1 MSFIDGLR
9 HRLRAWTRRAQYDR
23 ALEDEMRFHLELAAA
38 QQSEG
43 VARDADAKAL
53 RRFGNATYLRE
64 ETRRAAGLGVLDAL
78 RGDATHL
85 LRSLRRSP
93 GFALVAIMTLALGIG
108 TTTAVL
114 SVVDHV
120 LVHALPFRDAGALT
134 VMLER
139 DDRGGFRPPSYP
151 TVADWQRD
159 PGMQRAFEGLSFV
172 RGDGVSIA
180 VGDKTER
187 ALAGFV
193 DGNFFPLL
201 GVRPAL
207 GRVLSADDQRDGA
220 TPAVV
225 LAYSL
230 WQQRFGGDPS
240 IVGRR
245 IDVDSI
251 PTTVVGVLPPGAQY
265 PGFAALWRPLSQ
277 YRHKEILTRRGLHVD
292 SRTVAR
298 FRPGV
303 DSARAAAMTAT
314 IGAQLALAY
323 PAEQARWSP
332 ALYHLRDEIIG
343 NIKPMLL
350 TLAAAAA
357 AVLLLACANVA
368 NLLLARVAGRT
379 REIAVRSALG
389 ASRGR
394 IVRQLLTESLIL
406 ALIGGGVGTGLA
418 VVAVGFAKKLPAGR
432 LPRAEELS
440 VDHRVLLLAA
450 AASLFTALFCGVWPA
465 LRATRPGGAET
476 LRAGSFGSVG
486 LRSESR
492 LRRTLVTVQFAL
504 ALMLLVGAGLLLQS
518 FRRAA
523 AVDVGFD
530 PHDLLSVMIT
540 APSGVYKTPA
550 EAAALY
556 TRIMDA
562 ARSVPGVVNAGFI
575 QHFPFGSAAMPTPVE
590 IEGRSGSDTASR
602 QVFYRTVSAS
612 YLPTM
617 KMSMIAGRWFGDDD
631 MRSPSGSF
639 VINASMA
646 SLYWPGANA
655 VGRRI
660 TVRRSSQARAD
671 FGQPL
676 AGTVIGVV
684 GDVHQTSQDT
694 PPSPEVYV
702 PYTLETWPWGSFV
715 IRTRD
720 GARSVPRLQQAIM
733 AIDPRLIRSGA
744 DGARDFALVDEMIAS
759 RLAPRKLSMALI
771 GVFAGCALV
780 LAAIGMYGVIAY
792 GVSQRTRE
800 MGVRKA
806 LGATDGRIAALVV
819 RESLMLAGAGLAI
832 GCVGAWAC
840 GRLIKGL
847 LFDTPQMDPLAY
859 GATIVLLTGVALVA
873 SFFPARRAT
882 RLDPTIAMRGD

>member
-9 HRLRAWTRRAQYDR
+9 HRLRVWTRHAEYDR
-23 ALEDEMRFHLELAAA
+23 ALDDEMRFHLELDATQQQAAPSEAQAAA
-38 QQSEG
+38 
-43 VARDADAKAL
+43 R

-64 ETRRAAGLGVLDAL
+64 ETRRAAGLAGFDAL
-78 RGDATHL
+78 RADVIHL

-93 GFALVAIMTLALGIG
+93 GFAIVATGTLALGIG

-120 LVHALPFRDAGALT
+120 LVHALPFRDAGGLA

-139 DDRGGFRPPSYP
+139 DDRSGFRPPSYP
-151 TVADWQRD
+151 TVSDWQRD
-159 PGMQRAFEGLSFV
+159 PGMQRAFEGMSFV

-180 VGDKTER
+180 IGDKTDR
-187 ALAGFV
+187 VLAGFV
-193 DGNFFPLL
+193 DSAFFPLL

-207 GRVLSADDQRDGA
+207 GRVLSAEDQREGA
-220 TPAVV
+220 APAVV
-225 LAYSL
+225 LAHSL
-230 WQQRFGGDPS
+230 WQQRFGGDPT
-240 IVGRR
+240 IIGRR
-245 IDVDSI
+245 IDLDSM
-251 PTTVVGVLPPGAQY
+251 PTTVVGVLPAGAQY

-277 YRHKEILTRRGLHVD
+277 YRHKEILTRRGLHAD

-298 FRPGV
+298 LRPGV
-303 DSARAAAMTAT
+303 DSVRAAGLTAT
-314 IGAQLALAY
+314 IGAQLASAY
-323 PAEQARWSP
+323 PNEQAKWTP
-332 ALYHLRDEIIG
+332 ALYPLRDEIIG
-343 NIKPMLL
+343 NIQPMLL
-350 TLAAAAA
+350 TLAGAAA

-394 IVRQLLTESLIL
+394 IVRQLLTESLVL
-406 ALIGGGVGTGLA
+406 AVIGGGLGTA
-418 VVAVGFAKKLPAGR
+418 IAAVGVSLARKLPDER

-440 VDHRVLLLAA
+440 VDHRVLLVAA
-450 AASLFTALFCGVWPA
+450 AASLFTALLCGVWPA
-465 LRATRPGGAET
+465 LRATRPSGGDT

-530 PHDLLSVMIT
+530 PRGLVAVRIT
-540 APSGVYKTPA
+540 APSGVYPTPA
-550 EAAALY
+550 AAAALY
-556 TRIMDA
+556 ARIMDA
-562 ARSVPGVVNAGFI
+562 TRSVPGVEEAGFI
-575 QHFPFGSAAMPTPVE
+575 QHFPFGSAYIPTPVQV
-590 IEGRSGSDTASR
+590 EGRGANDTAST
-602 QVFYRTVSAS
+602 QVIYRTVSAS
-612 YLPTM
+612 LLTTM
-617 KMSMIAGRWFGDDD
+617 HMSMAAGRWFTDDD
-631 MRSPSGSF
+631 MRSPGGSF
-639 VINASMA
+639 VVNAAMA
-646 SLYWPGANA
+646 KRYWPGANA
-655 VGRRI
+655 VGQRI

-676 AGTVIGVV
+676 PGVVIGVV

-702 PYTLETWPWGSFV
+702 PFTLETWPWGTFV
-715 IRTRD
+715 MRTRD
-720 GARSVPRLQQAIM
+720 GVRSVPQLQRAIA
-733 AIDPRLIRSGA
+733 AIDPRLVRSGA
-744 DGARDFALVDEMIAS
+744 EGAQDFELVADMIAS
-759 RLAPRKLSMALI
+759 RLAPRKLSMTLI
-771 GVFAGCALV
+771 SVFAGCALV

-806 LGATDGRIAALVV
+806 LGATDGMIASLIV
-819 RESLMLAGAGLAI
+819 RESLLLAGAGLVL
-832 GCVGAWAC
+832 GCAGAWAG

-847 LFDTPQMDPLAY
+847 LFNTPQMDPLAY
-859 GATIVLLTGVALVA
+859 GVTITLLTTVAMAA

>member
-1 MSFIDGLR
+1 MSLIDGLR
-9 HRLRAWTRRAQYDR
+9 HRLRVWTRRAEYDR
-23 ALEDEMRFHLELAAA
+23 ALEDEMRFHLELDAT
-38 QQSEG
+38 QQPS
-43 VARDADAKAL
+43 VTRADAEAVAH

-64 ETRRAAGLGVLDAL
+64 ETRRAAGLGGLDAL

-93 GFALVAIMTLALGIG
+93 AFAIVAILTLALGIG

-120 LVHALPFRDAGALT
+120 LLHALPFRDAGSLV

-159 PGMQRAFEGLSFV
+159 PGMQRAYEGLSFV

-193 DGNFFPLL
+193 DSAFFPLL
-201 GVRPAL
+201 GVRPVL

-230 WQQRFGGDPS
+230 WQNRFGGDPN
-240 IVGRR
+240 IVGRQVA
-245 IDVDSI
+245 IDSI
-251 PTTVVGVLPPGAQY
+251 PTTVIGVLPAGAQY

-277 YRHKEILTRRGLHVD
+277 YRHKEILTRRSLHVD
-292 SRTVAR
+292 SRTMAR

-303 DSARAAAMTAT
+303 DSARAAVMTAP
-314 IGAQLALAY
+314 IGAQLGSAY
-323 PAEQARWSP
+323 PSEQAKWSP
-332 ALYHLRDEIIG
+332 ALYYVRDEIIG

-406 ALIGGGVGTGLA
+406 ALIGGGLGTA
-418 VVAVGFAKKLPAGR
+418 IAAAAVGVARKLPAER

-440 VDHRVLLLAA
+440 VDHRVLLVAA
-450 AASLFTALFCGVWPA
+450 AASLLTALLCGVWPA
-465 LRATRPGGAET
+465 LRATRPGGGAS

-492 LRRTLVTVQFAL
+492 LRRMLVTVQFAL

-530 PHDLLSVMIT
+530 PHNLVSVMIT
-540 APSGVYKTPA
+540 APSGVYKTPE

-562 ARSVPGVVNAGFI
+562 TRSVPGVVSVGFI
-575 QHFPFGSAAMPTPVE
+575 QHFPFGLAAIPTPVE
-590 IEGRSGSDTASR
+590 VEGRAANDTASR

-612 YLPTM
+612 YLSTM
-617 KMSMIAGRWFGDDD
+617 KMSMVTGRWFSDDD
-631 MRSPSGSF
+631 MRSPGGSF
-639 VINASMA
+639 VVSASMA
-646 SLYWPGANA
+646 KQYWPGENA

-676 AGTVIGVV
+676 PGVVIGVV
-684 GDVHQTSQDT
+684 ADVHQTSQDT

-702 PYTLETWPWGSFV
+702 PFTLETWPWGSFV
-715 IRTRD
+715 MRTRD
-720 GARSVPRLQQAIM
+720 GARSIPRLQQAI
-733 AIDPRLIRSGA
+733 AAVDPRLLRAGA
-744 DGARDFALVDEMIAS
+744 DGARDFGMVEELIAS
-759 RLAPRKLSMALI
+759 RIAPRKLSMTLI
-771 GVFAGCALV
+771 GAFAGCALV

-806 LGATDGRIAALVV
+806 LGATDGMIASLIV
-819 RESLMLAGAGLAI
+819 RESLLLASAGLAI
-832 GCVGAWAC
+832 GCAGAWAG

-847 LFDTPQMDPLAY
+847 LFNTPQLDPLAY
-859 GATIVLLTGVALVA
+859 GATIVLLTAVAMAA